1 MFSVTKARPKPTF
14 DHSRFEFEDGGDESI
29 FFLEFRVGRRL
40 GKGGSGSGVSD
51 LVLPC
56 SC

>member
-29 FFLEFRVGRRL
+29 FFLENRVGRGL